1 MGRKHWIWLPLVTTL
16 AACSTES
23 FETSTSAIT
32 NENGV
37 WQNSLSTNGVWQN
50 GVWQNGVWQN
60 GVWQNGVWQNGVWQN
75 GVWQNG
81 VWQNGVW
88 QNGVWQNGTYPNGV
102 WQNGV
107 WQNGVWQN
115 GVWQNNL
122 PARELLRDN
131 PYSREVLQY
140 VYSCAMRS
148 DQTATIDYGGD
159 APLALQGAVG
169 LAPQWGEA
177 NGTCDE
183 SCQRWVTACVLAR
196 TNAYGARVSISM
208 RAPAT
213 APEHIRTALAVTGDE
228 ASRFDLREGAFYGNM
243 FWMSPQSEDPRDFV
257 NKPLFYACAGPGSN
271 IPDITR
277 RFMSSQGAD
286 EPPNGPVDNQ
296 GLCDPTSD
304 PTTTGRETACSLDA
318 NGNVFGCANPEL
330 YQESK
335 PYDEVI
341 TVYIERPLVV
351 CGNNVCE
358 DGERAGELSACA
370 SDCRPGTWGEKFDK
384 LQFGTFPT
392 FDTPPIESIA
402 AVGPDHSVALA
413 GFVAGTTPFTLGATT
428 YPGTG
433 AAWDLVLAK
442 YSSEGQLLWLRRTGS
457 SMLVQ
462 PSAITVAPSGDIVVL
477 GQALAGNDMI
487 WVGRFDASGTAIAG
501 WPQRFGGSATIQ
513 MLGAGALARGAA
525 MAIDTSDATDPARI
539 VIAATYQG
547 TAQFGTLSL
556 TSQNATAT
564 CCTEL
569 DLFVL
574 TLGSNGSVVSAK
586 GYLRDGSQNLSGMG
600 VAPDGT
606 VYVASFDG
614 FVVRAARTDSELALF
629 KNLPAGFA
637 TGVAASTDGV
647 FVTGMFDAPFDFGGG
662 VLDPRLL
669 ISELYVTKYAHDGT
683 YGWTA
688 IANYQAPIGSFPE
701 ANASGGHVAIDAAG
715 NVIASGIFQTF
726 HSTMTFGV
734 GEWHSYGMPD
744 LFVAALRP
752 SDGHVVWAKTAPMV
766 LDARLHSTAI
776 DTHST
781 GRSRFVFT
789 GQFSGSMNLDGR
801 LLVTDRP
808 ELLLHRSVFV
818 GGFALPDLTDTT
830 GPIVGNLS
838 QPLVLQATGPTGS
851 AGWYMPPTAED
862 LGLAGAT
869 VYCDPPPHSTFA
881 IGTTTVTCTATDPLG
896 NTTTVQFPI
905 TVRDAV
911 GPIIL
916 GIPLTTEVTA
926 TGPSGTTVN
935 YTMPRAVDP
944 VCTSGNTISCD
955 PPPGSVFPV
964 GTTTVTCT
972 AIDCNG
978 NRTVMTFPV
987 TVGVSAADW
996 SGILQPINADGS
1008 SIFKL
1013 GRVVP
1018 VKFRL
1023 TGALAGMTTLQARLT
1038 ITQLSPVISGTVI
1051 EPTTVSAADTTGY
1064 FRYDAANDLYI
1075 YNLSTSSLSVGTW
1088 QLSIDFGDGV
1098 SRTVR
1103 ISLRQ

>member
-1 MGRKHWIWLPLVTTL
+1 MKHWIWVSLVASV
-16 AACSTES
+16 AACGTDSS
-23 FETSTSAIT
+23 ETSSTTSAIT

-81 VWQNGVW
+81 VWQN
-88 QNGVWQNGTYPNGV
+88 
-102 WQNGV
+102 
-107 WQNGVWQN
+107 
-115 GVWQNNL
+115 NL
-122 PARELLRDN
+122 PARELLHDN
-131 PYSREVLQY
+131 PYAREVLQY

-148 DQTATIDYGGD
+148 DQTATIDYGG
-159 APLALQGAVG
+159 ANPLVLQGAVG
-169 LAPQWGEA
+169 LAPQWGEL

-208 RAPAT
+208 RAPAS
-213 APEHIRTALAVTGDE
+213 APEHIRAALEVSAEEADE
-228 ASRFDLREGAFYGNM
+228 FDVREGGFYGNM
-243 FWMSPQSEDPRDFV
+243 FWMSPQSEDPRDFI

-277 RFMSSQGAD
+277 RFMSSQGND
-286 EPPNGPVDNQ
+286 EPPNGPIDNQ

-304 PTTTGRETACSLDA
+304 PTTTGRDTACSLDVL
-318 NGNVFGCANPEL
+318 GNVHSCINPEPN
-330 YQESK
+330 QASR

-341 TVYIERPLVV
+341 TVYIRTPLTV

-358 DGERAGELSACA
+358 NGERTGELSECA
-370 SDCRPGTWGEKFDK
+370 SDCRPGTWGEKFDN
-384 LQFGTFPT
+384 LQFGTSFPT
-392 FDTPPIESIA
+392 FDTPAITSIS
-402 AVGPDHSVALA
+402 AVAPDHTVALV
-413 GFVAGTTPFTLGATT
+413 GFLDGTTPLTVGTT
-428 YPGTG
+428 AYAGTG

-457 SMLVQ
+457 SLLVQ
-462 PSAITVAPSGDIVVL
+462 PSAITVAPNGDILVL
-477 GQALAGNDMI
+477 GSALAADDTM
-487 WVGRFDASGTAIAG
+487 WLGRFDASGTAIAG
-501 WPQRFGGSATIQ
+501 WPKRFGGNAMIR
-513 MLGAGALARGAA
+513 MNDAGTMARGAA
-525 MAIDTSDATDPARI
+525 MAIDASDPVDPARI

-547 TAQFGTLSL
+547 TAQFGTLSI
-556 TSQNATAT
+556 TSQNAAPE
-564 CCTEL
+564 CCAEL

-574 TLGSNGSVVSAK
+574 TLGSDGSVVSAK
-586 GYLRDGSQNLSGMG
+586 GHGRDGPQQLSGMG
-600 VAPDGT
+600 IAPNGT
-606 VYVASFDG
+606 VYVASING
-614 FVVRAARTDSELALF
+614 IVVRAAPADGELALF
-629 KNLPAGFA
+629 KAVPSGFA
-637 TGVAASTDGV
+637 TGVAASSDGV
-647 FVTGMFDAPFDFGGG
+647 FVTGMFEAPFDFGGG
-662 VLDPRLL
+662 VLNPRLL
-669 ISELYVTKYAHDGT
+669 IRELYVTKYAHDGS
-683 YGWTA
+683 YDWTA
-688 IANYQAPIGSFPE
+688 LANYQAPVGSFPE

-715 NVIASGIFQTF
+715 NVIASGVFQTF

-734 GEWHSYGMPD
+734 GEWHSYGTHDM
-744 LFVAALRP
+744 FAAAFHP

-766 LDARLHSTAI
+766 LDSSVHSVVV
-776 DTHST
+776 DTHET
-781 GRSRFVFT
+781 GRSRLVFT
-789 GQFSGSMNLDGR
+789 GHFSGSMNLDGR
-801 LLVTDRP
+801 FLVTDRP
-808 ELLLHRSVFV
+808 ELPLHRSVFV
-818 GGFALPDLTDTT
+818 GGFAMPDLTDVT

-838 QPLVLQATGPTGS
+838 QPLILQATGPTGS
-851 AGWYMPPTAED
+851 VGWYMPPTAED

-881 IGTTTVTCTATDPLG
+881 IGTTIVTCTATDPLG
-896 NTTTVQFPI
+896 NSTTVQFPI

-916 GIPLTTEVTA
+916 GIPLTTIVPA
-926 TGPSGTTVN
+926 TSPSGATVN

-987 TVGVSAADW
+987 TVTASAADW
-996 SGILQPINADGS
+996 TGILQPINADGS

-1013 GRVVP
+1013 GRVIP

-1038 ITQLSPVISGTVI
+1038 LTQVSPTISGTVI
-1051 EPTTVSAADTTGY
+1051 EPVTVSAADTSGY

-1075 YNLSTSSLSVGTW
+1075 YNLSTDNLSVGTW

-1098 SRTVR
+1098 TRTVR
-1103 ISLRQ
+1103 ISIRP